1 MADITAW
8 HGKSFNEHVTL
19 RDAAAKQGYRF
30 LSLSIY
36 GPTSAPVYAAVM
48 IKRPVVV
55 AQRDW
60 PLMTADQF
68 QQTFSAQANEGY
80 GPVMIAATGSASDPR
95 FAAVFQ
101 QFNPIPLTRHLLGS
115 GDPGDTG
122 TIQGMDAQ
130 ARKQGLMLHWAAAYG
145 DSGNPRYAAIWL
157 PNTDA
162 TLWNN
167 DGLADSVA
175 GYQARFNAETS
186 AWCRPSFVT
195 LNASNQYLSVFTDR
209 EIGPWVAR
217 HNMSPADYQN
227 EFNTWTGKNYFPVCV
242 QAAGSS
248 AGSARFAAL
257 FAQSE
262 TTVQRQFHATGP
274 VANSG
279 IDAII
284 QKAMVNSPVKHAALA
299 IVHGTKLVYAR
310 GYTNAEP
317 DWPLAQPTTRFRMA
331 SVSKTVTALALFQM
345 IDAGTLW
352 PGHSLQQCLQLK
364 LQDILQLK
372 TPTGGAPADNRFGDI
387 TIKHLLEHTS
397 GLNADAFRNGLAV
410 QQAFAA
416 AGHPVNLPV
425 SEPMTDS
432 YVASLNLVSAPG
444 ATQAYNNCGYYLL
457 SRIVAKKRNVAL
469 PVAAFQGS
477 LFPPLGIT
485 RIRRAASLVADQ
497 PADEARY
504 QSPTLTLGTSQMSNA
519 QPLVPLE
526 YGTEQ
531 VGLMEGG
538 GGLSGAATDLAR
550 LVAALIDPND
560 TPMMQRQTLTTMLS
574 DGAAMNAAGFGRA
587 GYGFDG
593 LKMLGGGQFYGQKGG
608 SLPTSND
615 VLEFNGDWGFVMLWG
630 SPPTAAEANWYP
642 DYPSV
647 MNIAKSTAWGSQDL
661 FPQFGMSSL

>member
-30 LSLSIY
+30 LSLSLY
-36 GPTSAPVYAAVM
+36 GSTSSPVYAAVM
-48 IKRPVVV
+48 IKRPVIV

-60 PLMTADQF
+60 PLMTAAEF
-68 QQTFSAQANEGY
+68 QQTFDGQAKEGY
-80 GPVMIAATGSASDPR
+80 GPVMIAATGSGADPR

-101 QFNPIPLTRHLLGS
+101 PMSPIPLTRFGLGS
-115 GDPGDTG
+115 GNANDPK

-130 ARKQGLMLHWAAAYG
+130 ARTQGLMLHWAASYG
-145 DSGNPRYAAIWL
+145 DSGNPAYAAIWL
-157 PNTDA
+157 PDTDV
-162 TLWNN
+162 TLWSN
-167 DGLADSVA
+167 DGIADSA
-175 GYQARFNAETS
+175 AQYQARFNAETS

-195 LNASNQYLSVFTDR
+195 LNGSNQYLSVFTDR

-217 HNMSPADYQN
+217 HNMTPADYQS
-227 EFNTWTGKNYFPVCV
+227 EFNTWTGKQYFPVCV
-242 QAAGSS
+242 QAAGAD

-262 TTVQRQFHATGP
+262 TTVPRQFHATGP
-274 VANSG
+274 VANAG

-284 QKAMVNSPVKHAALA
+284 QKAMQNSPVKHAGLA

-317 DWPLAQPTTRFRMA
+317 DWPQAQPTTCFRMA
-331 SVSKTVTALALFQM
+331 SVSKTVTSLAIFQLIQEGKLAL
-345 IDAGTLW
+345 
-352 PGHSLQQCLQLK
+352 GHK

-372 TPTGGAPADNRFGDI
+372 TPAGGAPVDPKFATV
-387 TIKHLLEHTS
+387 TIQHLLEHKS
-397 GLNADAFRNGLAV
+397 GINTDAFRNGLAV

-416 AGHPVNLPV
+416 AGHTIALPV
-425 SEPMTDS
+425 TEAQTDS

-457 SRIVAKKRNVAL
+457 SRVVAKLRNRAS
-469 PVAAFQGS
+469 PADAFS
-477 LFPPLGIT
+477 DFLLKPLGIT
-485 RIRRAASLVADQ
+485 RIRRAASLVSQQ

-504 QSPTLTLGTSQMSNA
+504 QSPSLALGTSQMSND

-550 LVAALIDPND
+550 LVAAMIDQSD
-560 TPMMQRQTLTTMLS
+560 TPMMKRTTLTTMLS
-574 DGAAMNAAGFGRA
+574 DGAALNAAGFGRA

-593 LKMLGGGQFYGQKGG
+593 LAAQGGGNFYGQKGG

-615 VLEFNGDWGFVMLWG
+615 VLEFNGQWGFVMLWG

-647 MNIAKSTAWGSQDL
+647 MTIAKATSWGSADL
-661 FPQFGMSSL
+661 FPQFGMPSL

>member
-8 HGKSFNEHVTL
+8 HGKSFNEHVAL
-19 RDAAAKQGYRF
+19 RDAAAKLGYRF

-36 GPTSAPVYAAVM
+36 GQTSSPVYAAVM

-60 PLMTADQF
+60 PLLTADQF
-68 QQTFSAQANEGY
+68 QQTFEAQAKEGY
-80 GPVMIAATGSASDPR
+80 GPIMIAATGSASDPC

-101 QFNPIPLTRHLLGS
+101 EFDPIPLTRLLLGS
-115 GDPGDTG
+115 GDSSDPT

-130 ARKQGLMLHWAAAYG
+130 ARKQGLMLHWAASYG

-157 PNTDA
+157 PDNDT

-167 DGLADSVA
+167 DGLADSA
-175 GYQARFNAETS
+175 ATYQARFDAETS

-195 LNASNQYLSVFTDR
+195 LNRDNQYLSVFVDR
-209 EIGPWVAR
+209 EVGPYVAR
-217 HNMSPADYQN
+217 HGMTPADYQTT
-227 EFNTWTGKNYFPVCV
+227 FDTWTGKQFFPVCV

-248 AGSARFAAL
+248 AESARFAAL
-257 FAQSE
+257 FVQGEA
-262 TTVQRQFHATGP
+262 TVARQFHATGP
-274 VANSG
+274 VANAS

-284 QKAMVNSPVKHAALA
+284 QKAMQNSPVKHAALA

-331 SVSKTVTALALFQM
+331 SVSKTVTALAIFQL
-345 IDAGTLW
+345 IQAGMLTL
-352 PGHSLQQCLQLK
+352 GHK
-364 LQDILQLK
+364 MQDILQLK
-372 TPTGGAPADNRFGDI
+372 TPSGGAPADGNFADI
-387 TIKHLLEHTS
+387 TIQHLLEHKS
-397 GLNADAFRNGLAV
+397 GLNPEAFRNGVAV

-416 AGHPVNLPV
+416 AGHTVALPV
-425 SEPMTDS
+425 TEAMTDA
-432 YVASLNLVSAPG
+432 YVASLGLASTPG
-444 ATQAYNNCGYYLL
+444 ATQVYNNCGYYML
-457 SRIVAKKRNVAL
+457 SRVVAKLRNKTL
-469 PVAAFQGS
+469 PIDAFQEA

-485 RIRRAASLVADQ
+485 RIRRAASLVSAQ

-504 QSPTLTLGTSQMSNA
+504 QGQTLALGTSQMSDS

-531 VGLMEGG
+531 VELMEGG

-550 LVAALIDPND
+550 LVAAMIDQND
-560 TPMMQRQTLTTMLS
+560 TPMMKRATLTTMLT
-574 DGAAMNAAGFGRA
+574 DGAALTAAGLRA
-587 GYGFDG
+587 GYGFDALAVQG
-593 LKMLGGGQFYGQKGG
+593 NGNFYGQKGG

-615 VLEFNGDWGFVMLWG
+615 VLQFNGQWGFVMLWG
-630 SPPTAAEANWYP
+630 SPPTAAEATWYP
-642 DYPSV
+642 NYPSV
-647 MNIAKSTAWGSQDL
+647 MNIATTTSWGAADL
-661 FPQFGMSSL
+661 FPQFGMASL